1 MRKTMHS
8 LVVLVTVVL
17 MAVPAFAAD
26 TDEDFP
32 PVFDDSRINNYDVD
46 APVAVFGTDFESG
59 RGLEI
64 WMPNHNF
71 AGSSQLA
78 LVVTPEEIAAVSAA
92 PEAAA
97 LIDAT
102 EDNGIRLYRL
112 PDGDLQLWAIS
123 HAGEWYALTFDD
135 VMGPNTGYTSE
146 FVK

>member
-1 MRKTMHS
+1 MRKSMHS
-8 LVVLVTVVL
+8 LVVLAIVMM

-26 TDEDFP
+26 TEDDLP
-32 PVFDDSRINNYDVD
+32 PVFDDSRINNYDAA

-64 WMPNHNF
+64 WTPNLGI
-71 AGSSQLA
+71 ADSSRLA
-78 LVVTPEEIAAVSAA
+78 LVVTPEEIAAVSAT
-92 PEAAA
+92 PQAAT

-112 PDGDLQLWAIS
+112 PDGDFQLWAIS
-123 HAGEWYALTFDD
+123 HAGEWYALTFDK